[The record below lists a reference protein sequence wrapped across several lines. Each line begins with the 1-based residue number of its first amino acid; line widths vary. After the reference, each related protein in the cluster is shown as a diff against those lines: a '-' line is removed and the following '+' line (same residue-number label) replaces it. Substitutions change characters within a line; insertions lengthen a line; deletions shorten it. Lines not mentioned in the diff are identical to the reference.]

1 MKILYLTPKG
11 TLSIIVPVE
20 WRGTM
25 EELAQ
30 QQVPTGLKYK
40 IVEDSEIPETRE
52 FRNAWDIAD
61 SELTDGV
68 GS

>member
-1 MKILYLTPKG
+1 MKILYLTPEG

-20 WRGTM
+20 WKSTM
-25 EELAQ
+25 EKLAQ

-68 GS
+68 GA